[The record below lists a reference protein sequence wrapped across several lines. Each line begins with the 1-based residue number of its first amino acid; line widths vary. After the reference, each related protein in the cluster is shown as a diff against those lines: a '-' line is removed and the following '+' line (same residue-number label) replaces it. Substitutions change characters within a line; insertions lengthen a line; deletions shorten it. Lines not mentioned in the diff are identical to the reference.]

1 MAYIER
7 ERCSYCGNETAYDKV
22 YYCGSC
28 GIMYCDACSK
38 EKDSLTCPHCNSH
51 LVEEAGF
58 ILPRARPKAGGET
71 PST

>member
-7 ERCSYCGNETAYDKV
+7 ERCSYCGNVTPYDKV

-38 EKDSLTCPHCNSH
+38 EKDPPVFPHCNSH
-51 LVEEAGF
+51 LVDAAGF
-58 ILPRARPKAGGET
+58 ILPRARPVTHGET
-71 PST
+71 STT